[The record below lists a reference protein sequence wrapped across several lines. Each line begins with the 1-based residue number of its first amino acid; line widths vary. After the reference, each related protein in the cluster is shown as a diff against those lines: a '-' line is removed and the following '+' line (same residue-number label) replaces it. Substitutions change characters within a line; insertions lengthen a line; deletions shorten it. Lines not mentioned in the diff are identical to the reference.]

1 MRYSTQI
8 KPISYVKAHA
18 AELLDR
24 ITEEREP
31 IIITQNGE
39 ARAVLVDVHS
49 YDASQET
56 MAMWQI
62 LAIGKQQMEAGQT
75 YPLAEVIAKI
85 RNRGAK
91 KPETEGVYALSATEV
106 ENEKMAK
113 WVEAGAW
120 KTEEFKTAREA
131 RRYEI
136 KKEKEEM
143 NRRHSIQHPAQIA
156 EEF

>member
-49 YDASQET
+49 YEESQET
-56 MAMWQI
+56 MALLQI
-62 LAIGKQQMEAGQT
+62 LAIGDKQIEAGQT
-75 YPLAEVIAKI
+75 YPIEEVVAEFRDRRSTKKVKSAIGKRRGLASV
-85 RNRGAK
+85 
-91 KPETEGVYALSATEV
+91 
-106 ENEKMAK
+106 
-113 WVEAGAW
+113 
-120 KTEEFKTAREA
+120 ARP
-131 RRYEI
+131 I
-136 KKEKEEM
+136 
-143 NRRHSIQHPAQIA
+143 SQ
-156 EEF
+156 

>member
-49 YDASQET
+49 YEESQESLAL
-56 MAMWQI
+56 MSI
-62 LAIGKQQMEAGQT
+62 LAIGKEQIEAGQI
-75 YPLAEVIAKI
+75 YPLAEVIGKI
-85 RNRGAK
+85 RSRRSTRKDQLKDKDNR
-91 KPETEGVYALSATEV
+91 
-106 ENEKMAK
+106 
-113 WVEAGAW
+113 
-120 KTEEFKTAREA
+120 
-131 RRYEI
+131 EI
-136 KKEKEEM
+136 AFSEPTVA
-143 NRRHSIQHPAQIA
+143 S
-156 EEF
+156 